1 MVEDS
6 GGTAEIHAACRIN
19 LIARCKFRVSFS
31 RRITHKE
38 VAQ

>member
-19 LIARCKFRVSFS
+19 LIELCKFRVSFTV
-31 RRITHKE
+31 IMQVKE